1 MLILNYNIDDELS
14 SIYLHDHY
22 NKKEDGSI
30 GFVLRFVV
38 SSEFVVDQDYQLD
51 CASHCG
57 SRCYIA
63 YCGLFR
69 QL

>member
-1 MLILNYNIDDELS
+1 MMNYHLYTCMI
-14 SIYLHDHY
+14 IIIKRKH
-22 NKKEDGSI
+22 GSI
-30 GFVLRFVV
+30 GFVLGFVV
-38 SSEFVVDQDYQLD
+38 SSEFVVDEDYQLD
-51 CASHCG
+51 CASHWG